1 MLPFAIRA
9 KARGAKARTGDP
21 RIRLQRQDLD
31 ATGRDVNPVPLRDAA
46 KAYGRI
52 AASSFGGP
60 AAQIALIHR
69 VVVEEKRWLDEPAFV
84 RALSFCM
91 LLPGPEAQ
99 QLVSYVGWKLHGL
112 RGALTAG
119 LLFVAPGFATMLLL
133 SILYATAADIS
144 LVAALFVG
152 LKPAVLPVVL
162 EAVARL
168 KRRAAGGVL
177 GTMIAANAF
186 VAIFVFHIPFPLI
199 VLFGALAGFLAERRT
214 TPSTPSV
221 VRDEIEGDWRR
232 TLRVAGTWLLIWL
245 APVASI
251 VFFLG
256 RDHVLSTQAA
266 FFSKVAVVTFGG
278 AYAVLAYVAQQAVD
292 VFGWLTPGEMLD
304 GLGLAETTPGPL
316 IMVVQ
321 FVAFLGA
328 FRQAGSLDPILAG
341 IIGSLVT
348 VWVTFAPSF
357 LFILVGA
364 PWIERITRIQR
375 LAAALAG
382 VTAAVVGVVLNLGV
396 WFAVHTLFADVT
408 DRSFGWLSLPVPDP
422 STFQPAVALIASAA
436 AIAIFRFRISL
447 LWVLAGGAAL
457 GVVART
463 SGFA

>member
-1 MLPFAIRA
+1 MLPFAIR
-9 KARGAKARTGDP
+9 AKARTGDP
-21 RIRLQRQDLD
+21 RIRLQHQDLD
-31 ATGRDVNPVPLRDAA
+31 VTGRDVNPVSLRDAVR
-46 KAYGRI
+46 AYGRI

-60 AAQIALIHR
+60 AAQIAVIHR
-69 VVVEEKRWLDEPAFV
+69 VVVEEKRWLDEPAFL

-99 QLVSYVGWKLHGL
+99 QLATYVGWRLHGL
-112 RGALTAG
+112 RGGLAAG
-119 LLFVAPGFATMLLL
+119 LLFVAPGFVTMLFL

-144 LVAALFVG
+144 FVAALFIG
-152 LKPAVLPVVL
+152 LKPAVLPIVL
-162 EAVARL
+162 EAVVRL

-177 GTMIAANAF
+177 GTTIAAMAF
-186 VAIFVFHIPFPLI
+186 VAIFAFHVPFPFI
-199 VLFGALAGFLAERRT
+199 VLGGALAGFLSERAT
-214 TPSTPSV
+214 PAQTPSGGVEPV
-221 VRDEIEGDWRR
+221 AVDWRR
-232 TLRVAGTWLLIWL
+232 TARMAGGWLLIWL
-245 APVASI
+245 VPVAF
-251 VFFLG
+251 VVLLLG
-256 RDHVLSTQAA
+256 RDNVLATQAT

-328 FRQAGSLDPILAG
+328 YRQPGTLDPIVAG
-341 IIGSLVT
+341 ILGSAIT
-348 VWVTFAPSF
+348 IWVTFAPSF
-357 LFILVGA
+357 MFIFVGA
-364 PWIERITRIQR
+364 PWIGRITRNRR

-408 DRSFGWLSLPVPDP
+408 DRSFGWVTVPVPDP
-422 STFQPAVALIASAA
+422 SSFVPVVALIALAA
-436 AIAIFRFRISL
+436 AIALFRFRITL

-457 GVVART
+457 GVLART
-463 SGFA
+463 LSLV